1 MSILYELSTKLIR
14 RIYDSRI
21 SDPPIL
27 DMAARFPDGRRFVE
41 SWPVLRGEAL
51 RLSENITQIP
61 RFHDLMSEQA
71 SLSAQDD
78 RDWRMFV
85 LKAYGVPVPRNLAQC
100 PHLAALVESTPDVL
114 SATLSFLAP
123 HKHIPQ
129 HRGPFRGVLRF
140 YLALSV
146 PTTADGQ
153 PGTVLTIDG
162 SDYRIAD
169 GECLLWD
176 DTFAHEVSNQSEE
189 QRIALLLDIR
199 RRGMPPD
206 MELLSRLLIAA
217 ARVIVQRHRLVRGQ
231 GQSGVSP
238 VKPPLAQFHQR

>member
-1 MSILYELSTKLIR
+1 MSTLYDLSTGLIR

-27 DMAARFPDGRRFVE
+27 DSSARFPEARRFVDA
-41 SWPVLRGEAL
+41 WPLLRDEAL
-51 RLSENITQIP
+51 RLAENIVQIP
-61 RFHDLMSEQA
+61 RFHELMAEQA
-71 SLSAQDD
+71 DISAKDG

-85 LKAYGVPVPRNLAQC
+85 LKAYGASISRNMALC
-100 PHLAALVESTPDVL
+100 PELAARVEEVPDVL

-140 YLALSV
+140 YLGLSV
-146 PTTADGQ
+146 PTGADGR
-153 PGTVLTIDG
+153 PSTVLKIDG
-162 SDYRIAD
+162 AEHRIAD

-176 DTFAHEVSNQSEE
+176 DTFPHEVWNRSEAM
-189 QRIALLLDIR
+189 RIALLLDVR

-206 MELLSRLLIAA
+206 MELLSRLLIGAA
-217 ARVIVQRHRLVRGQ
+217 GTAVRLRR
-231 GQSGVSP
+231 
-238 VKPPLAQFHQR
+238 LA